1 MVIWWNIEVD
11 IFIKKETIVSDATSN
26 VSDDADWSMDR
37 KDRILYLVNLGRG
50 WLPRNNHSSEIDL
63 RPMKIT
69 YSGRGS
75 ISIFS
80 LSFHKTLIPRIKI
93 SLFPNIPDIRYSNV
107 ALLIQWSN
115 KIIFS
120 NPRLNSTRYYLK
132 TRAGEKKR
140 RNKMIRWKRIARNF
154 LSYKK
159 ENKKKKKEREIEKK
173 ITRIY
178 QRWSHYVVH
187 PLYIA
192 ILLTALHN
200 LFNFRLPLLLNWLG
214 PLDPANGTSLKY

>member
-1 MVIWWNIEVD
+1 MKYRSRYFYKKRNDCLGRD
-11 IFIKKETIVSDATSN
+11 IKRIV
-26 VSDDADWSMDR
+26 ADWSMDR

-50 WLPRNNHSSEIDL
+50 WLPWNNHSSEIDL

-93 SLFPNIPDIRYSNV
+93 SLFPNIPDIRYSNI
-107 ALLIQWSN
+107 ALPIQRSN

-132 TRAGEKKR
+132 TRVGEKKR

-159 ENKKKKKEREIEKK
+159 EKKKERERKREKNHENISK
-173 ITRIY
+173 
-178 QRWSHYVVH
+178 VVT
-187 PLYIA
+187 LC
-192 ILLTALHN
+192 
-200 LFNFRLPLLLNWLG
+200 G
-214 PLDPANGTSLKY
+214 PPSVHRYTSDCFA